1 MPRKGKGSEPDRG
14 DALGRMIAEG
24 VWRQIE
30 ESFASGPST
39 TPAKPEGIVTIL
51 FTDVEGS
58 TELLHRLGDQAA
70 HAVLRR
76 HDIVLRRAFE
86 DHGGIEVEHPGDAF
100 MVAFPTATRSVEC
113 ALALQ
118 PALDADA
125 AQRSEEPIL
134 VRVGMD
140 TGEVIAEE
148 TGYFGRT
155 VFRASRIADLAAGGR
170 VLVSETTRLVADP
183 ALFAFQDLGE
193 RSLKGLGGAH
203 RVFEAGPLPA
213 LLARE
218 RRDRPV
224 LPSEPPSLPPG
235 GPE

>member
-1 MPRKGKGSEPDRG
+1 
-14 DALGRMIAEG
+14 MITDG

-30 ESFASGPST
+30 EAFDEGAHTS
-39 TPAKPEGIVTIL
+39 PAKPEGIVTIL

-58 TELLHRLGDQAA
+58 TELLHRLGDRAA

-76 HDIVLRRAFE
+76 HDLILRREFE
-86 DHGGIEVEHPGDAF
+86 DFGGIEVEHPGDAF

-125 AQRSEEPIL
+125 APRSDEPVL

-155 VFRASRIADLAAGGR
+155 VFRASRIADLAPGGR

-183 ALFAFQDLGE
+183 GLFEFQDLGE

-203 RVFEAGPLPA
+203 RVFEAGPRPA

-218 RRDRPV
+218 RPPRPA
-224 LPSEPPSLPPG
+224 LPPDPPSLPG
-235 GPE
+235 VQE